1 MRWIQQNFPVL
12 RKHKKWAFG
21 STFIAISCKLFI
33 VFNYIASNNL
43 LNDFVFPGNC
53 SGNTQNI
60 SLYLGVTYNMFPGY
74 WFNFRQAS
82 IESIRIRKLVFS
94 FYCIFVKKNHSAE
107 YPCSVNNANNCLRT
121 CRTHLVLVIF
131 TILFEWSQI
140 FWPLMWI
147 FLTNSE
153 FLTQL
158 CLQFI
163 VIVYVL

>member
-1 MRWIQQNFPVL
+1 MP
-12 RKHKKWAFG
+12 
-21 STFIAISCKLFI
+21 
-33 VFNYIASNNL
+33 
-43 LNDFVFPGNC
+43 
-53 SGNTQNI
+53 
-60 SLYLGVTYNMFPGY
+60 MFPGY

-147 FLTNSE
+147 FLTNNE

-163 VIVYVL
+163 VIVYVLQCIYKLYLLFWIKKFNFIEISLVYDSLTHFRI